1 MNAEPDSLQ
10 RFLFENSPIRGE
22 RVHLDAS
29 QMSALEHHGY
39 PPALRKIMGE
49 LCAAAV
55 LLAATLKLEGSL
67 AIQIQGNG
75 PVRLLVV
82 ECSGELALRATAKW
96 EGEISGGLQDIVGE
110 GRFAITLDQKNGQ
123 TYQGIVELAG
133 NSVAEIL
140 QNYMIRSEQ
149 IETRLWLSSDGNSS
163 SGLLLQMLPEE
174 SPADPDAWN
183 RVNHLASTL
192 KSEELAELSTKEILR
207 RLFHEEDLR
216 LFEVQPV
223 YFRCSCSREKVAN
236 MLKMLGAEEVS
247 DILAER
253 ETIEV
258 HCEFCNRRY
267 EFDTVDAAQLFAEGF
282 PGSPSRARH

>member
-10 RFLFENSPIRGE
+10 RFLFESAPIRGE

-29 QMSALEHHGY
+29 QMSALEHHDY
-39 PPALRKIMGE
+39 PPDLRRIMGE

-67 AIQIQGNG
+67 ALQIQGNG

-96 EGEISGGLQDIVGE
+96 EGEVSGSLQDIVGE

-123 TYQGIVELAG
+123 TYQGIVELEG
-133 NSVAEIL
+133 SSVAEIL

-149 IETRLWLSSDGNSS
+149 LETRLWLSSDGNSS

-174 SPADPDAWN
+174 ESSDPDAWD

-192 KSEELAELSTKEILR
+192 KNEELAELSTREILH

-223 YFRCSCSREKVAN
+223 YFRCTCSREKVAN
-236 MLKMLGAEEVS
+236 MLKVLGAEEVA

-253 ETIEV
+253 ESIEV

-267 EFDTVDAAQLFAEGF
+267 EFDAVDAAQLFAEGF
-282 PGSPSRARH
+282 PGFPSKARH